1 MHAGKVEVMSLLLFL
16 SESEHVSDFEL
27 MGVCCRDDGSCIGTK
42 KVDHNYLLKSWS
54 ETNEQRL

>member
-1 MHAGKVEVMSLLLFL
+1 MHAGKVVVVSSLLFL

-27 MGVCCRDDGSCIGTK
+27 MGMCGREDGSCIGTK
-42 KVDHNYLLKSWS
+42 KVDHNYLLRSWS